1 MAENLD
7 RDTEKRREEKKAD
20 PVRKDLYGIL
30 YYLYGEA
37 NYGSY
42 QGLRFRVARNPLEH
56 VFYVP
61 EAKRGPAT
69 LQVICW
75 KGPMNF
81 ASTPEEE
88 KTVRDF
94 EFSPEGID
102 QAAAWIYEEQARIF
116 GEA

>member
-1 MAENLD
+1 MAEEFGKE
-7 RDTEKRREEKKAD
+7 RAKEEEGAD

-42 QGLRFRVARNPLEH
+42 KGLRFRVARNPLEH

-61 EAKRGPAT
+61 VEKRGPAT
-69 LQVICW
+69 LRVITW
-75 KGPMNF
+75 TGPFSF

-88 KTVRDF
+88 KTIRDF
-94 EFSPEGID
+94 EFSAEGIG
-102 QAAAWIYEEQARIF
+102 QAAAWIHEEHDRIF
-116 GEA
+116 GKA

>member
-1 MAENLD
+1 MAEEL
-7 RDTEKRREEKKAD
+7 RKDTEIQTEETTD
-20 PVRKDLYGIL
+20 PVRRDLYGIL

-42 QGLRFRVARNPLEH
+42 KGLRFRVARNPLEH

-61 EAKRGPAT
+61 ADKRGPAV

-81 ASTPEEE
+81 ASTPDEE
-88 KTVRDF
+88 KTVKDF
-94 EFSPEGID
+94 EFSQEGID
-102 QAAAWIYEEQARIF
+102 MAAAWIYEEHGRIF
-116 GEA
+116 GKD

>member
-1 MAENLD
+1 MAEESRKDIQN
-7 RDTEKRREEKKAD
+7 REEEGAD
-20 PVRKDLYGIL
+20 PVRRDLYGIL

-42 QGLRFRVARNPLEH
+42 RGLRFRVARNPLEH

-61 EAKRGPAT
+61 AGKRGPAT

-75 KGPMNF
+75 KEPLNF
-81 ASTPEEE
+81 ASAPEEE
-88 KTVRDF
+88 KTVKDF

-102 QAAAWIYEEQARIF
+102 QAAAWIRQEQERLF
-116 GEA
+116 GKS